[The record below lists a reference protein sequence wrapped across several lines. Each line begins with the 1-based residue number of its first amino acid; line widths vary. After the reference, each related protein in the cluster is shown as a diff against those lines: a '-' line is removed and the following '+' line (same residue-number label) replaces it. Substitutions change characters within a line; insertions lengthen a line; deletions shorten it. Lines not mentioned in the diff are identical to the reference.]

1 MKRSL
6 LRSTQFA
13 LYCLGL
19 LTLIPSEAA
28 AHLVS
33 TGMGP
38 VYDGI
43 GHLFL
48 TPEDLIPTLGVALLG
63 GLRGPATSRALLFCF
78 PLAWLGG
85 GIVGLGGSQFPAFP
99 LEAAAFIMV
108 GIFVATDLK
117 IPRSFILLLTLPL
130 AMLHGYLN
138 GIVMKTGPGLPGLL
152 GITGALFVL
161 LALVSAIV
169 LSLERYWMRIGVRV
183 LGSWITAVG
192 MLMIGLHYGAATG

>member
-1 MKRSL
+1 MGKSFSRS
-6 LRSTQFA
+6 SQFV
-13 LYCLGL
+13 LSCLGL
-19 LTLIPSEAA
+19 LMLIPSEAA

-63 GLRGPATSRALLFCF
+63 GLRGPATGRVLLFCV
-78 PLAWLGG
+78 PLVWLGG
-85 GIVGLGGSQFPAFP
+85 GIFGLGGNQFPPFP
-99 LEAAAFIMV
+99 LEALAFILV
-108 GIFVATDLK
+108 GILVATDLK

-130 AMLHGYLN
+130 ALLHGYLN
-138 GIVMKTGPGLPGLL
+138 GLVMKTGPGLPGLL

-161 LALVSAIV
+161 LALVSALV

-192 MLMIGLHYGAATG
+192 MLMIGLHYAAATG